1 MSQLPYF
8 LSDFDNFALFC
19 RELFSLLFKINEI
32 LVWISSLIKLELLRV
47 EYTLL
52 EVVEKYFVIEILHTK
67 SILIL
72 IGWEIKKSTTK
83 IFIVNFVDMKCYFVF
98 FFLTSFIICYIKRH
112 FCIIKKTAR
121 FHRKQMRNSKNLA
134 YYFGQL

>member
-32 LVWISSLIKLELLRV
+32 MVWISSLIKLELLRV

-52 EVVEKYFVIEILHTK
+52 EVVEKYFIIEILHTK
-67 SILIL
+67 SILI
-72 IGWEIKKSTTK
+72 
-83 IFIVNFVDMKCYFVF
+83 
-98 FFLTSFIICYIKRH
+98 
-112 FCIIKKTAR
+112 
-121 FHRKQMRNSKNLA
+121 
-134 YYFGQL
+134 

>member
-8 LSDFDNFALFC
+8 LSDFDNFALVC

-67 SILIL
+67 SYLDIDWL
-72 IGWEIKKSTTK
+72 GDKK
-83 IFIVNFVDMKCYFVF
+83 INNQD
-98 FFLTSFIICYIKRH
+98 
-112 FCIIKKTAR
+112 
-121 FHRKQMRNSKNLA
+121 FHC
-134 YYFGQL
+134 